1 MLKDIFTETRGR
13 TKIKIANTTGDSIA
27 EVAEKIPM
35 NKEDLKSWLRREE
48 AGTGWKLENESFST
62 VLRLAEVLH
71 VSIDK
76 LLTPDNARKYQWH
89 EQQYPPI
96 TPMEETRK
104 KSCDYM
110 TPQQL
115 ADHLGV
121 TAKTVIRLIKRGEI
135 VAIHLGH
142 RYLIQVTEAA
152 NYINSKQ
159 TTKTEKGQ

>member
-1 MLKDIFTETRGR
+1 MLKDVFTGHRGN
-13 TKIKIANTTGDSIA
+13 TLTAYTTGA
-27 EVAEKIPM
+27 TVKEVAEQVPM
-35 NKEDLKSWLRREE
+35 DPNDLNAWIRRENSS
-48 AGTGWKLENESFST
+48 TGWKLEQESFNT

-76 LLTPDNARKYQWH
+76 LLTPDAARRYQWH
-89 EQQYPPI
+89 VQQHPTE
-96 TPMEETRK
+96 TPMEQTRK

-135 VAIHLGH
+135 VAVHVGH
-142 RYLIQVTEAA
+142 RYLIQVTDAA
-152 NYINSKQ
+152 EYIKRQQ
-159 TTKTEKGQ
+159 TGTK